1 MYGEASGQVVNQQ
14 KSSVIFGSLVSEDT
28 KEEVKSILGI
38 EKERGEG
45 SYLGLPECFSGSK
58 RKLLSYIREKL
69 QGRLQG
75 WFAKSLS
82 QGGKEIL
89 LKSVCLALPVYAM
102 SCFKLPKDVCAKLTS
117 SMIEFWWSSGTNRKK
132 IPWVA
137 WQKLCKDKDKGGLG
151 FKDI

>member
-1 MYGEASGQVVNQQ
+1 MSEAKEIALCLKTYGKASGQVINMQ
-14 KSSVIFGSLVSEDT
+14 KSSIIFGTRVPGSSN
-28 KEEVKSILGI
+28 EEIKGILGI
-38 EKERGEG
+38 DKEGGEG

-58 RKLLSYIREKL
+58 VKMLNFLREKL

-89 LKSVCLALPVYAM
+89 LKYVALALPIYEM

-117 SMIEFWWSSGTNRKK
+117 AMIEFWWSSG
-132 IPWVA
+132 
-137 WQKLCKDKDKGGLG
+137 
-151 FKDI
+151 